1 MDEEDEIPQDEDLT
15 QDYTAEGEEGDS
27 TQQDYEDYDV
37 TERDL
42 AEEDEVYRLSSKSS
56 SKTRL

>member
-1 MDEEDEIPQDEDLT
+1 MDEEDEIPQDEDVT
-15 QDYTAEGEEGDS
+15 QDYTAEEGDS

-42 AEEDEVYRLSSKSS
+42 AEEEVYRLSSKSLG
-56 SKTRL
+56 KTNP